1 MELGR
6 AILFVKDLPRM
17 TAFYRDTLGLTVAS
31 GSAGWV
37 EFDAGPVSLAL
48 HAIPAALAARIVID
62 TPPHVRENAP
72 VKLSF
77 AVADVAAERARLV
90 AAGVS
95 CARRVPGAATAS
107 TPRGTSSSSSRA
119 DHLVR

>member
-37 EFDAGPVSLAL
+37 EFDAGAVSLAL

-90 AAGVS
+90 AAGAVMRE
-95 CARRVPGAATAS
+95 ARSWGCDGVDPEGNVFQLIAR
-107 TPRGTSSSSSRA
+107 
-119 DHLVR
+119 